1 MKKEK
6 KEKEK
11 KENSKAKKEKN
22 TEKVQEPQYY
32 RSVTGER
39 TINYHV
45 YYMSTVEKI
54 AYFILAFAAGAAIGY
69 LFYGGIGKDEYG
81 DPTTLTYVLNTVIMV
96 GCGMVAGKLFLPV
109 RNQQIL
115 NSRQKKLRTQFR
127 DMLEA
132 LSTSL
137 GSGDNVQDSF
147 RNAYGDLE
155 NQYEEGAFILHEL
168 KIINN
173 GVVNG
178 VNIEELISDFGR
190 RSACPDIE
198 DFAGVF
204 EVCYRRGGNIRE
216 TIRNT
221 CQIIVDKM
229 SVAQEIETTVTG
241 SKNEQYVML
250 VMPIGLV
257 AMIKVSSADFAA
269 NFVTPSGI
277 ISTTIA
283 IALFI
288 ASYFVGRKLL
298 DIKV

>member
-6 KEKEK
+6 KK
-11 KENSKAKKEKN
+11 KESSKAKKEKK
-22 TEKVQEPQYY
+22 TEKMQEPQYY
-32 RSVTGER
+32 RSVTGEK
-39 TINYHV
+39 TLNYHV
-45 YYMSTVEKI
+45 YYMSVLEKI
-54 AYFILAFAAGAAIGY
+54 VYFVLAFAAGAAIGY

-81 DPTTLTYVLNTVIMV
+81 DPTTLTYILNTVIMV
-96 GCGMVAGKLFLPV
+96 GCGMVSGRLFLPV

-115 NSRQKKLRTQFR
+115 NSRQRKLKSQFR

-137 GSGDNVQDSF
+137 GSGENIQESF

-155 NQYEEGAFILHEL
+155 NQYEEGTFILQEL

-198 DFAGVF
+198 DFASVF

-229 SVAQEIETTVTG
+229 AVAQEIETTVTG

-250 VMPIGLV
+250 VMPVCLV
-257 AMIKVSSADFAA
+257 GMIKLSSAEFAE
-269 NFVTPSGI
+269 NFVTVSGI